1 MWQNRL
7 GIATSVARNEN
18 FSWRVTLQ
26 RAHEANIRQVQFY
39 IKDTTGLAEALQE
52 LVRSGPQIFPYF
64 HLPPSD
70 DRRQTSEI
78 LTHLAEHF
86 PEQFIV
92 IQHQPFAGVLQSLQ
106 KVFPRMVIAVEND
119 APQQTPGDFLRFVEE
134 TSVSEYFWAVIDVA
148 RFYHQAPAG
157 LETNLLHRQIFELLT
172 HLQKKNIPFLI
183 HAIDIKNRHPQR
195 ENWCPLFDGL
205 IPWHFILKT
214 LRKSSDLLKCFLFEY
229 ENWDM
234 CLESIRRFRE
244 EIG

>member
-18 FSWRVTLQ
+18 FSWQVTLQ
-26 RAHEANIRQVQFY
+26 RARETNIRQVQFY
-39 IKDTTGLAEALQE
+39 IKDATGLTEALQE

-70 DRRQTSEI
+70 DARQIGEI
-78 LTHLAEHF
+78 LTHLAQHF

-92 IQHQPFAGVLQSLQ
+92 IQHQPFIGGLQ
-106 KVFPRMVIAVEND
+106 KLQKMFPRMVIAVEND
-119 APQQTPGDFLRFVEE
+119 APQQTPRDLLRFAEE
-134 TSVSEYFWAVIDVA
+134 TSVSESFWTVIDVA
-148 RFYHQAPAG
+148 RFYHQAPP
-157 LETNLLHRQIFELLT
+157 LLSNEALQTQILELLVF
-172 HLQKKNIPFLI
+172 LQKKSIPFLI
-183 HAIDIKNRHPQR
+183 HAIDIKNRQPQR

-229 ENWDM
+229 EDWNM

-244 EIG
+244 RVG